1 MQLRRLAALERQ
13 KNRGRTFNDS
23 RNNCLSFGSFGSPGK
38 ILKVI
43 KDEIIKLKE
52 KFGDARRTKVFK
64 SKVGEFTD
72 EQLIP
77 NEETIIT
84 MTETGYIKRVPR
96 SSFKLQ
102 ERGGKGVIGMTT
114 KDEDA
119 IGKLVSAHTHDNLLF
134 FSDRGKVYQV
144 RVWDIPEGS
153 RQSKGQAV
161 VNLINTESTEKSPLF
176 LPTA

>member
-1 MQLRRLAALERQ
+1 MIRETIAYLLDLLGHPE
-13 KNRGRTFNDS
+13 
-23 RNNCLSFGSFGSPGK
+23 K

-134 FSDRGKVYQV
+134 SQIGARCIRYASGTSPKEAANPKVRRSSILSIRKV
-144 RVWDIPEGS
+144 L
-153 RQSKGQAV
+153 K
-161 VNLINTESTEKSPLF
+161 K
-176 LPTA
+176 